1 MEKEVVIWSTA
12 DLLGGKSHSDTDLRR
27 TVHTNEIITDMVGGL
42 LGKRKKKKGA
52 TPQLPQSPL
61 PRPWLTCSRYM
72 GIMDNRPPFMENVMC
87 VLISGMIRFL
97 VVRAPACNILSDN
110 HRGIS
115 SESRHGS
122 FDAKNWDVGIC
133 LQTLWGMTKDCEG
146 CIELWMTPWYHSVP
160 RWEGIRRGKKK
171 APAWHRL

>member
-1 MEKEVVIWSTA
+1 MRSLLTWWEAFWVKE
-12 DLLGGKSHSDTDLRR
+12 
-27 TVHTNEIITDMVGGL
+27 
-42 LGKRKKKKGA
+42 KKKKGA

-122 FDAKNWDVGIC
+122 FDAKN
-133 LQTLWGMTKDCEG
+133 
-146 CIELWMTPWYHSVP
+146 
-160 RWEGIRRGKKK
+160 
-171 APAWHRL
+171 